1 MGVGQ
6 LSESDAVDALRLP
19 FYSSSHPTGSHGWR
33 NQFDLGNPDLYKYF
47 SSKSTIYDELFRL
60 AHHMFLEQ
68 VSEQVS
74 KLDTDRASFWDIWT
88 AVLKTQ
94 LDFAHSHP
102 ELFELGF
109 QRPVPGFTPSEESL
123 AISQVSAGQ
132 GEAIIRRAI
141 ESGEIVTE
149 LSLAQVRDILFA
161 ITGGLTTAHMANEP
175 NVPPEQGRFGSLV
188 GHALEIFKTAWGR
201 DAHPTAAE
209 QWQEGG
215 S

>member
-1 MGVGQ
+1 MKTP
-6 LSESDAVDALRLP
+6 S
-19 FYSSSHPTGSHGWR
+19 
-33 NQFDLGNPDLYKYF
+33 LYKYF

-60 AHHMFLEQ
+60 AHQMFLEQ
-68 VSEQVS
+68 LS
-74 KLDTDRASFWDIWT
+74 KLDPDTAGFWDTWT

-94 LDFAHSHP
+94 LDFAYSHP

-109 QRPVPGFTPSEESL
+109 LRPVPGFTPSEESL

-132 GEAIIRRAI
+132 GEAIIRRAM

-161 ITGGLTTAHMANEP
+161 ITGGLTAAHMANEP
-175 NVPPEQGRFGSLV
+175 NVPPEQGRFGSLA
-188 GHALEIFKTAWGR
+188 GHAMEIFKTAWGR
-201 DAHPTAAE
+201 DAHPSASE
-209 QWQEGG
+209 QCQEGG